1 MDPGDAAAGRHVP
14 PTACRPRRPAAAPT
28 QTSKMKA
35 MMLSVFSA
43 WVGAGVAIVL
53 WELLIIDSL
62 WCEWRRL
69 ADGDCRLHRPTADL

>member
-1 MDPGDAAAGRHVP
+1 
-14 PTACRPRRPAAAPT
+14 
-28 QTSKMKA
+28 
-35 MMLSVFSA
+35 MLSVFSA